1 MIGII
6 CDTGSDIT
14 ERVRSDDRVE
24 VVPLKVILD
33 EQEHNDSENG
43 LSEKVIAYQKDYQA
57 KTSLPA
63 LEEVKSA
70 FYRLI
75 DRGYDEIVGINIS
88 SNLSGTH
95 NVFKLAAKEILT
107 ERPNLKIRLFDSL
120 SISIGT
126 GLLILKTL
134 QFITDGLSFE
144 EVGEKVAGMIPKKS
158 KVMFIIPTLKHLKEG
173 GRIGKVSATIGELLK
188 IKPVICVGDDGIYY
202 TLAKAQGMKNA
213 VRKIIEEFQRDFAS
227 EKVET
232 AALYHSGDPQGI
244 SDLLS
249 SVVDVLKRSKVPY
262 IEGQIAPSLVVHT
275 GEHLVGLAYLMV

>member
-1 MIGII
+1 MIGMI
-6 CDTGSDIT
+6 CDTGSDIA

>member
-33 EQEHNDSENG
+33 EREHNDSENG

-75 DRGYDEIVGINIS
+75 DRGYDEIVGMNIS

>member
-33 EQEHNDSENG
+33 EREHNDSENG

-75 DRGYDEIVGINIS
+75 DRGYDEIVGMNIS

-134 QFITDGLSFE
+134 QFVTDGLSFE

-275 GEHLVGLAYLMV
+275 GEHLVGLAFLMV

>member
-1 MIGII
+1 
-6 CDTGSDIT
+6 
-14 ERVRSDDRVE
+14 
-24 VVPLKVILD
+24 
-33 EQEHNDSENG
+33 
-43 LSEKVIAYQKDYQA
+43 QA

-75 DRGYDEIVGINIS
+75 DRGYDEIVGMNIS

-134 QFITDGLSFE
+134 QFVTDGLSFE

>member
-43 LSEKVIAYQKDYQA
+43 LSEKVITYQKDYQA

-75 DRGYDEIVGINIS
+75 DRGYEEIVGMNIS

-134 QFITDGLSFE
+134 QLITDGLSFE

>member
-33 EQEHNDSENG
+33 EREHNDSENG

-75 DRGYDEIVGINIS
+75 DRGYDEIVGMNIS

-134 QFITDGLSFE
+134 QLITDGLSFE
-144 EVGEKVAGMIPKKS
+144 ELGEKVAGMIPKKS

>member
-33 EQEHNDSENG
+33 EREHNDSENG

-75 DRGYDEIVGINIS
+75 DRGYEEIVGMNIS

-134 QFITDGLSFE
+134 QLITDGLSFE

>member
-6 CDTGSDIT
+6 CDTGSDIN

-75 DRGYDEIVGINIS
+75 DRGYEEIVGMNIS

-134 QFITDGLSFE
+134 QFVTDGLSFE

>member
-43 LSEKVIAYQKDYQA
+43 LSEKVITYQKDYQA

-75 DRGYDEIVGINIS
+75 DRGYEEIVGMNIS

-134 QFITDGLSFE
+134 QLITDGLSFE

-232 AALYHSGDPQGI
+232 AALYHSGDPLGI

>member
-33 EQEHNDSENG
+33 EREHNDSENG

-75 DRGYDEIVGINIS
+75 DRGYDEIVGMNIS

-134 QFITDGLSFE
+134 QFVTDGLSFE

>member
-43 LSEKVIAYQKDYQA
+43 LSEKVITYQKDYQA

-75 DRGYDEIVGINIS
+75 DRGYEEIVGMNIS

>member
-75 DRGYDEIVGINIS
+75 DRGYDEIVGMNIS

-134 QFITDGLSFE
+134 QFVTDGLSFE

>member
-75 DRGYDEIVGINIS
+75 DRGYDEIVGMNIS

>member
-6 CDTGSDIT
+6 CDTGSDIN

-33 EQEHNDSENG
+33 EREHNDSENG

-75 DRGYDEIVGINIS
+75 DRGYDEIVGMNIS

-134 QFITDGLSFE
+134 QLITDGLSFE

>member
-33 EQEHNDSENG
+33 EREHNDSENG

-75 DRGYDEIVGINIS
+75 DRGYDEIVGMNIS

-134 QFITDGLSFE
+134 QLITDGLSFE

>member
-33 EQEHNDSENG
+33 EREHNDSENG

-75 DRGYDEIVGINIS
+75 DRGYEEIVGMNIS

>member
-6 CDTGSDIT
+6 CDTGSDIN

-43 LSEKVIAYQKDYQA
+43 LSEKVITYQKDYQA

-75 DRGYDEIVGINIS
+75 DRGYDEIVGMNIS

-134 QFITDGLSFE
+134 QFVTDGLSFE

>member
-6 CDTGSDIT
+6 CDTGSDIN

-33 EQEHNDSENG
+33 EREHNDSENG

-75 DRGYDEIVGINIS
+75 DRGYDEIVGMNIS

-134 QFITDGLSFE
+134 QFVTDGLSFE

>member
-6 CDTGSDIT
+6 CDTGSDIN

-33 EQEHNDSENG
+33 EREHNDSENG

-75 DRGYDEIVGINIS
+75 DRGYDEIVGMNIS

>member
-33 EQEHNDSENG
+33 EREHNDSENG

-75 DRGYDEIVGINIS
+75 DRGYDEIVGMNIS

-275 GEHLVGLAYLMV
+275 GEHLVGLAFLMV

>member
-33 EQEHNDSENG
+33 EREHNDSENG

-75 DRGYDEIVGINIS
+75 DRGYEEIVGMNIS

-134 QFITDGLSFE
+134 QFVTDGLSFE

>member
-6 CDTGSDIT
+6 CDTGSDIN

-75 DRGYDEIVGINIS
+75 DRGYDEIVGMNIS

-134 QFITDGLSFE
+134 QFVTDGLSFE